1 MANKRDEAIS
11 EIKSLLESMRK
22 AGISISSAYLFGSY
36 ASGKAGPWS
45 DIDVALVS
53 NDFTGVRFNDVA
65 RLISV
70 LKTYN
75 NFIEFHPFRK
85 TDFNARKDLFVKEI
99 QDTGIK
105 IV

>member
-1 MANKRDEAIS
+1 MVDRRDKAIH
-11 EIKSLLESMRK
+11 EIKSLLELMRK

-53 NDFTGVRFNDVA
+53 NDFTGVRFKDVV

-75 NFIEFHPFRK
+75 HFIEFHPFRK
-85 TDFNARKDLFVKEI
+85 SDFDARKDLFVKEI